1 MEGWYYD
8 RKIVQKSRNYVLLV
22 QVDMRRKLK
31 EARAN
36 YLVFFFV
43 VVVGSEKKKWIALI
57 SYWVPISTECQ
68 KKGEQACAVAANSG

>member
-1 MEGWYYD
+1 MVLRPKNSTKKSKLRSTGSSRYEKEIEG
-8 RKIVQKSRNYVLLV
+8 SES
-22 QVDMRRKLK
+22 KLFS
-31 EARAN
+31 
-36 YLVFFFV
+36 FFFV